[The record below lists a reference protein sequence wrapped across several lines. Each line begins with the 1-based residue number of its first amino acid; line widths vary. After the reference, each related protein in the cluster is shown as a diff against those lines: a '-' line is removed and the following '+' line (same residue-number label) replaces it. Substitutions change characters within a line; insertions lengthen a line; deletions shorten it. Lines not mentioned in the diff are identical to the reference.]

1 MGHAQEEE
9 GCVCHQGRGW
19 RCQDPFS
26 SYCRFTSSKGLCRWC
41 LCPSWHCLGLA
52 SVSSYSLK
60 PSSWLGTRLVP
71 EGSPLTPFSHP
82 SHRLLFTRVAPCS
95 QEMDTRNRKRIK
107 GVRTRTCL
115 VVQWLR
121 LLAPT
126 AGDLGSIPG
135 QGTRS
140 PMPQLKIS
148 YATTKTKRR
157 RRRGQDTCRERRSK
171 DRHILGSGSLP
182 TSTHSTDGKTE
193 AGEGRLAAVL

>member
-1 MGHAQEEE
+1 M
-9 GCVCHQGRGW
+9 
-19 RCQDPFS
+19 
-26 SYCRFTSSKGLCRWC
+26 
-41 LCPSWHCLGLA
+41 GLA
-52 SVSSYSLK
+52 SVSSRSLV

-71 EGSPLTPFSHP
+71 QGSPLTPFSHP

-95 QEMDTRNRKRIK
+95 QKMNTRNRKGIK
-107 GVRTRTCL
+107 GVRTRTRL

-140 PMPQLKIS
+140 PTPQLQIS
-148 YATTKTKRR
+148 HATTKTKK
-157 RRRGQDTCRERRSK
+157 RRRGQDTCREGQSK
-171 DRHILGSGSLP
+171 DRHILGSGSPP

-193 AGEGRLAAVL
+193 AREGRLAAVL